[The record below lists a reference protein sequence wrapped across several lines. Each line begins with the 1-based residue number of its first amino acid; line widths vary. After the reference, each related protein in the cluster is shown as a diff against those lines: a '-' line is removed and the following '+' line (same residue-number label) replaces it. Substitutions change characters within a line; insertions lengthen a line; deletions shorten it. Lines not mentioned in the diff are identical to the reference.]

1 MALPRRWLDAP
12 RSGFPG
18 IFTPEQILEIIA
30 IACEQPDPT
39 HRIRFVYTPKRASF
53 TGVEQLNERVLA
65 FIDFFNKTMAKP
77 FKGTHTGR
85 PLVV

>member
-1 MALPRRWLDAP
+1 MDAP

-30 IACEQPDPT
+30 IACEQPGPT

-65 FIDFFNKTMAKP
+65 FIDFLTKP
-77 FKGTHTGR
+77 WPSPSKAYTGR